1 MRKEIL
7 NKIGGISEEKH
18 LVASED
24 FNTWLR
30 IAEITNE
37 FKYIKR
43 KLGFY
48 LVHENS
54 AQRRDLSI
62 PHRHAVTEFMQIL
75 NDKQKLKLEVKL
87 KYMSGNYNSQNNN
100 YTKAK
105 KDFMFV
111 LKYGGVNLKLRSL
124 LKTIIIIFKK
134 NEKTK

>member
-1 MRKEIL
+1 ML
-7 NKIGGISEEKH
+7 YKIGGISEDRN

-30 IAEITNE
+30 IAKITDK
-37 FKYIKR
+37 FIYIKK

-54 AQRRDLSI
+54 AQKRDLSI
-62 PHRHAVTEFMQIL
+62 PHRHAVTEFMEIL
-75 NDKQKLKLEVKL
+75 NNKQKLDLEVKL
-87 KYMSGNYNSQNNN
+87 KYMSGSYNALNNN
-100 YTKAK
+100 YIKAK
-105 KDFMFV
+105 KDFLFV
-111 LKYGGVNLKLRSL
+111 LKYGGINFKLRSL